1 MAKRAFIFDLNGTM
15 IDDMNFHIRAWY
27 DILNQLGAELTLE
40 QVNAMGKTKS
50 CWRGFFRVDFQRTKC
65 NK

>member
-27 DILNQLGAELTLE
+27 DILNQLGAEITLE
-40 QVNAMGKTKS
+40 KVNLECYGK
-50 CWRGFFRVDFQRTKC
+50 
-65 NK
+65 NE